1 MKRLAYILLGSITG
15 GTSTYVLTRLIG
27 YLIEPYYTPSGE
39 EEMTRNFMIFIIS
52 FLVITILGG
61 VIANLLYSK
70 SLTKK

>member
-1 MKRLAYILLGSITG
+1 MKRLTYILLGSILG

-27 YLIEPYYTPSGE
+27 YLIEPHYTPSGE

-52 FLVITILGG
+52 FLVITVLGG
-61 VIANLLYSK
+61 VIANLLYNK